1 MPVYA
6 YKGLDAKG
14 KTVSGVRDA
23 DSPRTLRTVMR
34 REGVFVTNLAESSAK
49 GGGAAAVAGKG
60 LSREV
65 NFKGFFDRVKP
76 QDVAILTRQ
85 LATLLKAGIPL
96 AESLGAL
103 VEQSSSDK
111 LRHILAEVRTKVN
124 EGSALADALAL
135 HPKVFQDLY
144 VNMVR
149 AGEAAGNLDAIL
161 VRLADFSENQ
171 VKLRSKVQSAMLY
184 PAVTGVAA
192 IGIISLLM
200 IVVVPKITEIF
211 RDMGKALPW
220 NTQLLIFVSNIAGD
234 YWWLMLILTGLGIW
248 GFRRWK
254 RSPRGKGRWDRF
266 LLRLWIVGPLVRMV
280 GIARFARILG
290 TLLAGGVP
298 LLQALEIV
306 KNLLG
311 NEVLVKVVDDARI
324 AIREG
329 ESIAAPL
336 QKSGQFP
343 PVVTRMIA
351 VGERS
356 GQLESMLEN
365 VATAYENEV
374 EMKVTRLTTLM
385 EPLMILFMGGA
396 VGFIVFSILMPI
408 LQMNEMV
415 G

>member
-6 YKGLDAKG
+6 YKGLDGRG

-23 DSPRTLRTVMR
+23 DSPRTLRAVMR

-76 QDVAILTRQ
+76 QDVAIFTRQ

-103 VEQSSSDK
+103 VEQASSDK
-111 LRHILAEVRTKVN
+111 LRRILAEVRTKVN

-135 HPKVFQDLY
+135 HPKVFADLY

-161 VRLADFSENQ
+161 VRLADFSEGQ
-171 VKLRSKVQSAMLY
+171 VKLKNKVQSAMLY

-220 NTQLLIFVSNIAGD
+220 NTQLLIFISNIAAD
-234 YWWLMLILTGLGIW
+234 YWWLMLILTGGGIY

-254 RSPRGKGRWDRF
+254 RSARGRSRWDRF
-266 LLRLWIVGPLVRMV
+266 VLRLWIVGPLIRMV
-280 GIARFARILG
+280 AIARFARILG

-298 LLQALEIV
+298 LLQALDIV

-311 NEVLVKVVDDARI
+311 NEVLVKVVDDARV

-356 GQLESMLEN
+356 GQLEGMLEN
-365 VATAYENEV
+365 VAAAYENEV